1 MKTQILTHIPGLCNT
16 EVDQIITEYS
26 TTKIEVC
33 QSCRGEI
40 KGDDL
45 ISELVWSGG
54 WDSPDE
60 YTSMCPH
67 CFEKEPVL
75 DRPTLE
81 EFLYIEE
88 YLTISK

>member
-16 EVDQIITEYS
+16 EVDQIIAEYS

-33 QSCRGEI
+33 QSCREEI

-60 YTSMCPH
+60 YISMCPH
-67 CFEKEPVL
+67 CHEIEPVL

-88 YLTISK
+88 YLTISQ